1 MQVEKADGLAQSV
14 LTIGYGTD
22 VSGIE
27 SWWGRGFT
35 FPADQPRDRPSPL
48 TMGTGSLPVVKR
60 PGLSACFHHSIA
72 GLQMGYLRLLPFLAR
87 LVLG

>member
-1 MQVEKADGLAQSV
+1 
-14 LTIGYGTD
+14 
-22 VSGIE
+22 
-27 SWWGRGFT
+27 
-35 FPADQPRDRPSPL
+35 
-48 TMGTGSLPVVKR
+48 MGTGSLPVVKR